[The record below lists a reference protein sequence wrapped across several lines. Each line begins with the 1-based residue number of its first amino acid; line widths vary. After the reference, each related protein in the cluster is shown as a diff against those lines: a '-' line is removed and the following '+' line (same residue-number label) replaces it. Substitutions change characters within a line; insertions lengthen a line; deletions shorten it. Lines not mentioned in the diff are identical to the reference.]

1 MLRDLLVTIEHIF
14 VRLVHGLVYL
24 ILTFI
29 AVEEVAI
36 RSIWTLLLLEEVRTV
51 LGSAIG
57 STHQSIVADEVI
69 ECLRSKPDCTRIA
82 SAASTSLENVM

>member
-1 MLRDLLVTIEHIF
+1 VTIEHIF

-36 RSIWTLLLLEEVRTV
+36 RSIWALLLLEEVRTV